1 MPRNKP
7 IPSPDVPG
15 DSAAAA
21 PATAVTLSATNPS
34 TSSSTATSTAQDR
47 DAGAFTATVSAITNA
62 FGDPTRR
69 RIYLHARS
77 SERGVTAAHVAAE
90 FGLHPNVARH
100 HLDRLAAGGYLE
112 VAIERAEGSGAGRP
126 SKHYRASTERLPDVP
141 VRSDDLVLTL
151 LGKAL
156 ALLPRAQAEEM
167 AEQVGREYGAT
178 MAAGLTGNDLAAGQ
192 RSLRSALAAVADA
205 LTAHGFAAHT
215 DQRNDQLRIV
225 NNHCPFGDVAIE
237 HPVICAVDRGMVKG
251 MLQSLYGGDASPML
265 QASLP
270 QGDTFCATAV

>member
-1 MPRNKP
+1 MVTKQ
-7 IPSPDVPG
+7 PS
-15 DSAAAA
+15 ANAERER
-21 PATAVTLSATNPS
+21 
-34 TSSSTATSTAQDR
+34 DR
-47 DAGAFTATVSAITNA
+47 DHGTFSATVSAITNA

-69 RIYLHARS
+69 GIYLFARS
-77 SERGVTAAHVAAE
+77 SGHGVTAGQVAAQ
-90 FGLHPNVARH
+90 FSLHPNVARH

-112 VAIERAEGSGAGRP
+112 VAVERAEGSGAGRP
-126 SKHYRASTERLPDVP
+126 SKHYRTASEALPDVP

-156 ALLPRAQAEEM
+156 ALLPQDQAEAM

-178 MAAGLTGNDLAAGQ
+178 MAAGLTGSDLASGQ
-192 RSLRSALAAVADA
+192 RSLRSALHAVADA

-215 DQRNDQLRIV
+215 DHHNDQLRIV

-251 MLQSLYGGDASPML
+251 MLAALYGGEAEPSL
-265 QASLP
+265 QESLP
-270 QGDTFCATAV
+270 MGDTFCATAV